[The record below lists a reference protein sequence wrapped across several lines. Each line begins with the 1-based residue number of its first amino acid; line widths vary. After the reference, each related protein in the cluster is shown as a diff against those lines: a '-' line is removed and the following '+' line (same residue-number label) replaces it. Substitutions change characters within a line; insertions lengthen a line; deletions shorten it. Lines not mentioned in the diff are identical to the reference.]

1 MGIMRRAHYLRP
13 NRKIE
18 LPSHCIF
25 VDAETYSVAISDTLT
40 ECQLYFGCA
49 CYIRRTRN
57 GGWSAPEYFRFESS
71 DQYWDWVER
80 HTRPK
85 TRLYIY
91 AHNISFDFQVLRAF
105 TSLASRGWKL
115 ERIILD
121 EPPTALTWRKGKA
134 AITAIDTLNYFR
146 VSLAKLGE
154 SVGIPKL
161 EMPPDTAHREEWDT
175 YCRRDVD
182 IICRAMQAYFDFIR
196 GNDLGNYAVTISSQ
210 AFNAY
215 RHRFMQSPIFID
227 NNQPALKL
235 ARDGYYGGRC
245 EAFRIGRYNGQFYLL
260 DINSMYPYVM
270 ASHSYPTILKG
281 VLRSPKLDIIKGL
294 LKDYMAI
301 ARVVLDTDIPAY
313 PARAGGKL
321 YFPIGRFETVLPD
334 AELRYALA
342 QGHAVSISEA
352 AVYDCAP
359 LFSGY
364 VESLY
369 NLRKKYSSEGNTAF
383 AYLTKLMLNS
393 LYGKFGQR
401 GQNWKDI
408 GECPDDEIG
417 IEEAIVA
424 ETGKRITTRKIAG
437 KIQRLSHAPE
447 SYNSHPAIAAC
458 VTSAARMRLWMII
471 QNAGRENCYY
481 CDTDSVIV
489 SETGFEKLTAM
500 IDNDKL
506 GMLKLEKHGT
516 EIEIIG
522 AKHYSFDG
530 RMKVK
535 GINAKANHISDNEY
549 EMEQFHS
556 IKHGLRY
563 NHFERMYIE
572 KIIKSISGLYDKGQ
586 VQPDGA
592 VRPFRCE
599 GYVMKPERCCRCG
612 RLAMAGSGV
621 EVVRRGRP
629 RRYGWI
635 GGFYIPDT
643 GKKYHSSIRQE
654 FACSDCLPTC

>member
-1 MGIMRRAHYLRP
+1 VGIVRRAHYLRP
-13 NRKIE
+13 NRKVE

-25 VDAETYSVAISDTLT
+25 VDVETHSVGISDTIT
-40 ECQLYFGCA
+40 ECRLYFGYA

-57 GGWSAPEYFRFESS
+57 GRWTTPEYFRFEDN
-71 DQYWDWVER
+71 DQFWNWVES

-85 TRLYIY
+85 VRLYVY

-105 TSLASRGWKL
+105 TSLASRGWRL
-115 ERIILD
+115 EKIILD

-134 AITAIDTLNYFR
+134 TIIALDTLNYFR

-161 EMPPDTAHREEWDT
+161 EMPPDNAPREQWDT
-175 YCRRDVD
+175 YCRQDVA
-182 IICRAMQAYFDFIR
+182 IICRAMQAYFDFIKI
-196 GNDLGNYAVTISSQ
+196 NDLGNYAITISSQ

-215 RHRFMQSPIFID
+215 RHRFMQAPIFID

-245 EAFRIGRYNGQFYLL
+245 EAFRIGRYTGQFYLL

-270 ASHSYPTILKG
+270 AFNNYPTVLKG
-281 VLRSPKLDIIKGL
+281 VLRNPDLSIIKGL

-301 ARVVLDTDIPAY
+301 ARVTLDTNIPAY
-313 PARAGGKL
+313 PARVDGKL
-321 YFPIGRFETVLPD
+321 YFPIGKFETVLPD
-334 AELRYALA
+334 AELRYALS
-342 QGHAVSISEA
+342 QGHIVSISEA
-352 AVYDCAP
+352 AIYDCAP

-369 NLRKKYSSEGNTAF
+369 DLRKKYSSEGNTAF

-401 GQNWKDI
+401 GQNWEDI
-408 GECPDDEIG
+408 GECPDDEFG

-424 ETGKRITTRKIAG
+424 KTGERVVTRKIGG
-437 KIQRLSHAPE
+437 KVQRLSHAPE
-447 SYNSHPAIAAC
+447 SYNSYPAIAAC

-471 QNAGRENCYY
+471 QFAWPGNCYY
-481 CDTDSVIV
+481 CDTDSII
-489 SETGFEKLTAM
+489 TNQAGYKRLRPL

-506 GMLKLEKHGT
+506 GMLKLEKQGT
-516 EIEIIG
+516 EIQIIG

-530 RMKVK
+530 KVK
-535 GINAKANHISDNEY
+535 IKGVSAKANHISDNEY

-563 NHFERMYIE
+563 GHFERMYIE
-572 KIIKSISGLYDKGQ
+572 KITKSVAGQYDKGQ
-586 VQPDGA
+586 VQSDGT
-592 VRPFRCE
+592 VRPFYCAGFAME
-599 GYVMKPERCCRCG
+599 PERCYRCG
-612 RLAMAGSGV
+612 KLAMAGSGV
-621 EVVRRGRP
+621 EVVRRGKP
-629 RRYGWI
+629 RHYGWV
-635 GGFYIPDT
+635 GGFWVEDT
-643 GKKYHSSIRQE
+643 GKKYHSTIRQE
-654 FACSDCLPTC
+654 FVCHECQPTC